1 MSGHDHLSRWGYRPG
16 LDALRALAV
25 YLVVLF
31 HSGLQG
37 WSSGWVGVDL
47 FFVLSGYVVLS
58 VVITEIDGTGRFNIQ
73 RFYARRVRRLLP
85 AAIFLI
91 VSVCLIWVVIGSV
104 LDRAEF
110 VDDMRASVLY
120 FANWH
125 FISESTDYFGE
136 SVSPFAHFWSL
147 AIEEQFYILMPLL
160 VAGITM
166 RYLRSWRQVL
176 LWSSLAV
183 CVLSVVLQIR
193 FSSSDVTR
201 AYMGTDTRIY
211 QILAGAC
218 LALLSP
224 RWIPALRRLLV
235 SGLLVGAGLIGLIA
249 LASDRIQLSVSNRGF
264 AATLAAIC
272 LVVGIEGAKES
283 YFVSV
288 IAKSPVVYLGT
299 ISYGIYLWHWPI
311 MVASKQLLDISPFL
325 LAVIGIVG
333 GSAMA
338 ALSAQLLELPIRRS
352 ISLDRLRGKV
362 VAIGIVV
369 SVVLV
374 VVMSPVLESKNAPMI
389 RPNGIAL
396 AGGTRVP
403 EGIDWIFES
412 SREGSLDFCGGDN
425 DDSCAMVNQGEG
437 RVLLVGDSHARML
450 SGMFAELSAEHGFGY
465 WYQSRPGCRFWGVS
479 VARETQSQCYNI
491 SGENLVDY
499 AIKNSIDTV
508 VAVTNSTIGAETVSA
523 GSEAEILNLTESDV
537 SKISSTVQS
546 LASSGIRTILIEPTP
561 RTVNF
566 DPLRCLASAFFV
578 EECDF
583 RDVRADDA
591 LVATYSSLRESNPDR
606 VVTLN
611 LDTLICRHLPICE
624 AMRNGEVVFRD
635 DHHISPRYWTRIRGS
650 VWRLLS
656 ATGFFS
662 S

>member
-1 MSGHDHLSRWGYRPG
+1 M
-16 LDALRALAV
+16 

-58 VVITEIDGTGRFNIQ
+58 IVVTEIDRTGRFNLQ

-85 AAIFLI
+85 AATFLI
-91 VSVCLIWVVIGSV
+91 VSVCLIWGAIGSV
-104 LDRAEF
+104 LDRADF
-110 VDDMRASVLY
+110 VDDMHASFLY

-160 VAGITM
+160 VAVIT
-166 RYLRSWRQVL
+166 RKYSRTWRQVM

-183 CVLSVVLQIR
+183 CVLSIVLQIR
-193 FSSSDVTR
+193 FSTSDVTR

-211 QILAGAC
+211 QILTGGC
-218 LALLSP
+218 LALSSP
-224 RWIPALRRLLV
+224 RWIPALRGLWA
-235 SGLLVGAGLIGLIA
+235 SGSLVGAGLFGLIVI
-249 LASDRIQLSVSNRGF
+249 ASDRIQMSVSNRGF
-264 AATLAAIC
+264 AATLAAVC
-272 LVVGIEGAKES
+272 LVVGIEGARES
-283 YFVSV
+283 NFVSV

-311 MVASKQLLDISPFL
+311 MVASKQLLDISPIL

-352 ISLDRLRGKV
+352 TSLDRLGGKV
-362 VAIGIVV
+362 VAIGLVV
-369 SVVLV
+369 SVALV
-374 VVMSPVLESKNAPMI
+374 AVMSPVLESKNAPMI

-412 SREGSLDFCGGDN
+412 SREGSLDFCGVGEDN
-425 DDSCAMVNQGEG
+425 ACAMVNQGKG

-450 SGMFAELSAEHGFGY
+450 SGMFAELATENGFGL
-465 WYQSRPGCRFWGVS
+465 WYLSQPGCRFWGVS
-479 VARETQSQCYNI
+479 VAPETQSQCYNI

-499 AIKNSIDTV
+499 AIKNSIDTG
-508 VAVTNSTIGAETVSA
+508 VAVTKATIGTETVSA
-523 GSEAEILNLTESDV
+523 DSEADITNLTESDV

-566 DPLRCLASAFFV
+566 DPLRCLASAFFI

-591 LVATYSSLRESNPDR
+591 LVATYSSLSESNPDR

-611 LDTLICRHLPICE
+611 LDTLICRNLPICE
-624 AMRNGEVVFRD
+624 AMRNGEVVFRE
-635 DHHISPRYWTRIRGS
+635 DHHVSPRYWTKIRGS

-656 ATGFFS
+656 ATGFFLS
-662 S
+662 